1 MSKLYIITVVTESKY
16 YFPYLKES
24 CKLNG
29 VELVVLGYGEKWKG
43 FNWRSKLIINFISK
57 LNKDDI
63 VCVIDG
69 YDVLCTRNLL
79 ELPNIF
85 KFIQKKTECKM
96 IVGHDKILK
105 NFTSIYVKNFFG
117 TCKNISINIGT
128 YIGYSSDVIDIL
140 NKIQIMNSKDN
151 ADDQVL
157 ITKYCNIY
165 PNDIYIDTHNEIFL
179 TIDSPLN
186 KITDFINI
194 DKNIIS
200 YNESIPF
207 FIHGPGSTYL
217 DELIIKLYGI
227 NPNLNNDFKL
237 KFINFIIDN
246 IKVYVIYY
254 IKILFILFII
264 LILIYFVIKYLVLK
278 KNKYRLY
285 YG

>member
-1 MSKLYIITVVTESKY
+1 MGKLYIITVVTESKY

-29 VELVVLGYGEKWKG
+29 IELVVLGYGEKWKG
-43 FNWRSKLIINFISK
+43 FNWRSKLIINFMSK
-57 LNKDDI
+57 LNRDDI

-79 ELPNIF
+79 ELPNVF
-85 KFIQKKTECKM
+85 KNIHKKTGCKM

-105 NFTSIYVKNFFG
+105 NFSSIYVKYFFG

-128 YIGYSSDVIDIL
+128 YIGYSLDVIDIL

-165 PNDIYIDTHNEIFL
+165 PDEIYIDTDNQIFL
-179 TIDSPLN
+179 AIDSPLN
-186 KITDFINI
+186 KITDFINL
-194 DKNIIS
+194 DNNIVS
-200 YNESIPF
+200 YNGNIPF

-227 NPNLNNDFKL
+227 NPNLNNDFK
-237 KFINFIIDN
+237 KKYINFFIDS
-246 IKVYVIYY
+246 IKVYFIYC
-254 IKILFILFII
+254 IKILFILFSF
-264 LILIYFVIKYLVLK
+264 LMLIYLIFILLK
-278 KNKYRLY
+278 KKK
-285 YG
+285 